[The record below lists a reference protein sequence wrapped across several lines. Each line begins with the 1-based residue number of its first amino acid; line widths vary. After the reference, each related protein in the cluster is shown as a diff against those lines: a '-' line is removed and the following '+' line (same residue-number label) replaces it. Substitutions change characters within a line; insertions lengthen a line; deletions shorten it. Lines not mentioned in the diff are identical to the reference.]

1 MKTIAIT
8 IDEALLARLD
18 RFKAANRSLVVREAV
33 AQYLAR
39 FEREAE
45 DAREHEILR
54 RHGAGCLGRLLHSC
68 ARRRNGDLGRDLPH
82 VATSLTGFVS
92 TLSGRKQNE
101 LRRALANALQLD

>member
-33 AQYLAR
+33 AQYLAG

-45 DAREHEILR
+45 DAREHEIFR
-54 RHGAGCLGRLLHSC
+54 RHRSRL
-68 ARRRNGDLGRDLPH
+68 AREAAAL
-82 VATSLTGFVS
+82 V
-92 TLSGRKQNE
+92 
-101 LRRALANALQLD
+101 RAQAKR